1 MIISVIGQHLLI
13 SILPWLIGT
22 VVGGGLG
29 YACALVA
36 RSVVST
42 HPGLRRAAMLLPWR
56 TIAVTLT
63 LVALLSPLTVEHFGL
78 GLEAGQVSV
87 GFFVF
92 VFALPLTVGTF
103 LDHWSPSPLVIRLI
117 AKARMLALV
126 SVAVAVMTYL
136 MGSGGAGTLIWQGM
150 QNLDNAQLLKGFS
163 IVAVLALV
171 VDVLL
176 GTLQLVFSR
185 TVRPTS
191 QDGR

>member
-29 YACALVA
+29 YACAIVA

-42 HPGLRRAAMLLPWR
+42 HPGLRRAVMLLPWR

-92 VFALPLTVGTF
+92 VFALPLGE
-103 LDHWSPSPLVIRLI
+103 R
-117 AKARMLALV
+117 
-126 SVAVAVMTYL
+126 SVP
-136 MGSGGAGTLIWQGM
+136 GG
-150 QNLDNAQLLKGFS
+150 
-163 IVAVLALV
+163 
-171 VDVLL
+171 
-176 GTLQLVFSR
+176 
-185 TVRPTS
+185 
-191 QDGR
+191 DGRAASARDGANL